1 MLDSA
6 KESKD
11 KEETVEDAAEE
22 GEGEGREE
30 EDEWVHVDETD
41 AGVLFA
47 CACEFI
53 TPAAVCA
60 GTFELTTSG
69 IRPQSYQCIRS

>member
-1 MLDSA
+1 M
-6 KESKD
+6 
-11 KEETVEDAAEE
+11 EDAAE
-22 GEGEGREE
+22 EGEGREE
-30 EDEWVHVDETD
+30 EDEWVHVDDTD

-69 IRPQSYQCIRS
+69 IRPSATSVCGLEVLVCEALRY

>member
-11 KEETVEDAAEE
+11 KEEIVEDAAE
-22 GEGEGREE
+22 EGEGREE
-30 EDEWVHVDETD
+30 EDEWVHVDDTD

-60 GTFELTTSG
+60 GTFELTSSG
-69 IRPQSYQCIRS
+69 ILKLQVYPALSY

>member
-11 KEETVEDAAEE
+11 KEEIVEDAAE
-22 GEGEGREE
+22 EGEGREE
-30 EDEWVHVDETD
+30 EDEWVHVDDTD

-69 IRPQSYQCIRS
+69 IRP